1 MYLTDEK
8 PGPTNGSA
16 VVHLAELDGV
26 FAFVLGRVGNRA
38 DAEDVTQQAAL
49 KALPRLRSDASA
61 PEARAYLYAA
71 ARSALATFWSE
82 RFRLPQAELPDDVS
96 DPGRGRPAVASA
108 QNAAWLE
115 ETLAALPGPYRQVL
129 ELRFLRGCSIRETAL
144 QMGKTAGAV
153 KVMQLRALRAAGRGL
168 TPESQSR
175 PARRP
180 REASRGSA
188 FETPRVFQGA

>member
-1 MYLTDEK
+1 MRGRGGAD
-8 PGPTNGSA
+8 
-16 VVHLAELDGV
+16 LAELDRI

-49 KALPRLRSDASA
+49 KALPRLRSNASA

-71 ARSALATFWSE
+71 ARSALATFWSD

-96 DPGRGRPAVASA
+96 DPGRGRPVVASA
-108 QNAAWLE
+108 ENAAWLE
-115 ETLAALPGPYRQVL
+115 ETLAALPAQYRQVL
-129 ELRFLRGCSIRETAL
+129 ELRFLRGCSIRETARE
-144 QMGKTAGAV
+144 MGKTVGAV
-153 KVMQLRALRAAGRGL
+153 KVMQLRALRAAAQGVS
-168 TPESQSR
+168 PESRSR

-180 REASRGSA
+180 RGASRGSA